1 MINDPVADIQS
12 SPDWRN
18 IPVNRVG
25 IRRIRHPM
33 IFEDFTPMRGL
44 SRQHVVAHFDML
56 VNLPKNV
63 KGTHMSR
70 FVEILNE
77 EETVLSVATVPHW
90 LDTMVMRLHANYGF
104 LQVNFPY
111 FVKKFAPISKAA
123 SLMDYDVSIRGVL
136 ENGQC
141 HTFVS
146 AIVPVTSLCPCS
158 KEISDYGA
166 HNQRSHVTV
175 TVRAAQTLSLIEIIQ
190 LVESKA
196 SCELYGILKRTDEKT
211 VTERAYDNPKF
222 VEDMV
227 RDVATSLDQLESV
240 QGYKISSENFESIHN
255 HSAFAEIDRLWTNDN
270 PKTKHTHEKVIE
282 EPEEACA

>member
-1 MINDPVADIQS
+1 MINEPVADVQS

-25 IRRIRHPM
+25 IRGIRHPM
-33 IFEDFTPMRGL
+33 IFEDFTPSRGL
-44 SRQHVVAHFDML
+44 TRQHVVARFDML
-56 VNLPKNV
+56 VNLPQNV

-77 EETVLSVATVPHW
+77 EETVLSVATIPHW
-90 LDTMVMRLHANYGF
+90 LDTMVERLHATYGS

-123 SLMDYDVSIRGVL
+123 SLMDYDISIHGVM
-136 ENGQC
+136 ENGICQ
-141 HTFVS
+141 TYVT
-146 AIVPVTSLCPCS
+146 IVVPVTSLCPCS

-175 TVRAAQTLSLIEIIQ
+175 TVRAAPTLSLMEIIQ

-196 SCELYGILKRTDEKT
+196 SCELFGILKRTDEKA

-227 RDVATSLDQLESV
+227 RDVATSLDQLETV
-240 QGYKISSENFESIHN
+240 KGYKISSENFESIHN
-255 HSAFAEIDRLWTNDN
+255 HSAFAEIDRLWVGKDES
-270 PKTKHTHEKVIE
+270 KLKHEHLERMK
-282 EPEEACA
+282 EEACC

>member
-1 MINDPVADIQS
+1 MINDDPVADIQS

-25 IRRIRHPM
+25 IRKIRHPM

-44 SRQHVVAHFDML
+44 TRQHVVAYFDML
-56 VNLPKNV
+56 VDLPKNV

-90 LDTMVMRLHANYGF
+90 LDTMVTRLHANDGF

-111 FVKKFAPISKAA
+111 FVKKFAPVSKAG
-123 SLMDYDVSIRGVL
+123 SLMDYDVSVRGIL
-136 ENGQC
+136 END
-141 HTFVS
+141 HSHIFVTVV
-146 AIVPVTSLCPCS
+146 VPVTSLCPCS

-175 TVRAAQTLSLIEIIQ
+175 TVRAAQTLSIMEIIQ

-196 SCELYGILKRTDEKT
+196 SGELYGILKRTDEKYM
-211 VTERAYDNPKF
+211 TERAYDNPKF

-227 RDVATSLDQLESV
+227 RDIATSLEQLESV
-240 QGYKISSENFESIHN
+240 RGYKVSSENFESIHN
-255 HSAFAEIDRLWTNDN
+255 HSAFAEIDKLWVAQASKTNKD
-270 PKTKHTHEKVIE
+270 KDKAKIE
-282 EPEEACA
+282 AACCA